1 MTLLLMIFLHIVDDF
16 YLQPG
21 MLSKLKCR
29 SFWEENA
36 PDKKYEY
43 DYVVALL
50 IHSFSWSFMMML
62 PIFFLEGFILNPI
75 LICLFFIN
83 LFLHFYIDNEK
94 ANEYTI
100 NLVVDQLIHLV
111 QIIVTFLIYNRT
123 LWLYE

>member
-1 MTLLLMIFLHIVDDF
+1 MTLLFMIFLHIVDDF

-43 DYVVALL
+43 DYVAALL

-62 PIFFLEGFILNPI
+62 PIFFLEGFALNPM

-100 NLVVDQLIHLV
+100 NLVIDQLIHLV
-111 QIIVTFLIYNRT
+111 QIIATFLIYERT

>member
-1 MTLLLMIFLHIVDDF
+1 MTLLFMIFLHIVDDF

-29 SFWEENA
+29 SFWAENA

-43 DYVVALL
+43 DYAVALL

-62 PIFFLEGFILNPI
+62 PIFFLEGFVLNPI
-75 LICLFFIN
+75 LICVFIIN
-83 LFLHFYIDNEK
+83 IFLHFYVDNEK

-100 NLVVDQLIHLV
+100 NLVTDQLIHLA
-111 QIIVTFLIYNRT
+111 QIIVTFLVYNLT

>member
-1 MTLLLMIFLHIVDDF
+1 MTLLFMIFLHIVDDF

-62 PIFFLEGFILNPI
+62 PLFTLNGFVLNPI
-75 LICLFFIN
+75 LICVFIIN
-83 LFLHFYIDNEK
+83 MFLHFYVDNEK

-100 NLVVDQLIHLV
+100 NLVTDQLIHLA
-111 QIIVTFLIYNRT
+111 QIIATFLIYNRT

>member
-1 MTLLLMIFLHIVDDF
+1 MTLLFMIFLHIVDDF

-29 SFWEENA
+29 SFWDENA

-62 PIFFLEGFILNPI
+62 PLFILNGFVLNPI
-75 LICLFFIN
+75 LICVFIIN
-83 LFLHFYIDNEK
+83 MFLHFYVDNEK

-100 NLVVDQLIHLV
+100 NLVTDQLIHLA
-111 QIIVTFLIYNRT
+111 QIIATFLIYNLT

>member
-1 MTLLLMIFLHIVDDF
+1 MTLLFMIFLHIVDDF

-29 SFWEENA
+29 SFWDENA

-62 PIFFLEGFILNPI
+62 TLFILNGFVLNPI
-75 LICLFFIN
+75 LICVFIIN
-83 LFLHFYIDNEK
+83 MFLHFYVDNEK

-100 NLVVDQLIHLV
+100 NLVTDQLIHLA
-111 QIIVTFLIYNRT
+111 QIIATFLIYNLT